1 MAVKVRVL
9 LDADWLQDAKPNHFR
24 LSKKVYDPPFPF
36 PFLSLLSAALIASLS
51 KDHLFL
57 IPFFLFNW
65 KLITL
70 QSPPPPS
77 RPHFDIPAPYLTRD
91 PSMLNRVQ
99 AL

>member
-1 MAVKVRVL
+1 MQIGYKM
-9 LDADWLQDAKPNHFR
+9 PNQTISVCQKSIR
-24 LSKKVYDPPFPF
+24 PPFPF
-36 PFLSLLSAALIASLS
+36 PFPLIVICSIDCQLV
-51 KDHLFL
+51 KRPFVPH
-57 IPFFLFNW
+57 PFFFNW
-65 KLITL
+65 KLIPL